1 MGDEWSPK
9 RLKRWGL
16 AGTFAALGGVLI
28 WSGADLLVGRTISR
42 FSAQIEKTLS
52 NSIGHPLKIGT
63 YRGLRPWGVELGP
76 TRLLPGIKDSSS
88 VNISNL
94 TIKFAPFASLFNWQP
109 VAIFNPKGTE
119 IILNKNDNGSFWVVP
134 QKNNPKKINLQ
145 LKFNLKE
152 PAKIVFNLRDTT
164 LFAKG
169 NLSLDLGKKKIYG
182 AINFNFKKQ
191 GSIYLSGNGYWDG
204 IEFQTK
210 AKINKLS
217 LGIFEGILGNN
228 SNIITRGNINGRLNL
243 GVKKGL
249 IRCKGDLTF
258 NNLTLRGGPL
268 IDTLSTNNSK
278 IKCDNNKL
286 KSIDSNWN
294 YGYWDISNSFEIPF
308 YKKDKT
314 YINSLSTIKIKDFDH
329 KPLSLKLK
337 LPISVVDRQFI
348 PGELNVNFNLES
360 FPLGALN
367 PILNT
372 SLSGKLNTKG
382 DFKGP
387 LSSLNS
393 NIKISLD
400 NPQVNGIRLRE
411 KWRGS
416 FTRIPSKKKWGSLR
430 MESEGASIPGDLKIN
445 LNKDG
450 NLNDL
455 NLNRLGGKISLIP
468 KSNAFEW
475 EANKFKL
482 DRVEVAFPPEKS
494 FKRIFGE
501 VSGNGIFSIDPLF
514 LNGNLNLD
522 YFRLLGF
529 KLKKASIK
537 GQIKNSETNLKGE
550 LIPSENGKIKF
561 DINNKSEFSLLA
573 EVKDVSSSW
582 ITATALEF
590 PKLGLKYSEAMGK
603 AEDLEKFIIGY
614 PNSSLDT
621 QLGALISSQDSY
633 REEISKINNQSI
645 INPYD
650 LNGNINADIKLS
662 GPNLSDLNLEAKAF
676 GKVWTNKLKI
686 INSNDIRPFKATFKG
701 NLASGMGD
709 FSLLNF
715 NFSLLSLV
723 APIPSAVDGYFGLKG
738 KYSLANSIPR
748 VTADLIIKDTV
759 IHNRNIILDNGNIFL
774 KDNYLEFDIALR
786 DKSSKNPVKLGG
798 TYPLN
803 SSYPIDLKVESHGDG
818 VAFLTGLTKGNV
830 SWTSGTADLS
840 LLIRGTP
847 AKPLANGFF
856 VLKNCELLFQNK
868 EINNLNS
875 TIVFDFNRLEVRD
888 LKANIGANG
897 IIKSQ
902 GGISLFDS
910 QLSESE
916 PLALSIEKTRIKTAF
931 TDISASS
938 KIVVKGS
945 TLKPQ
950 LAGEVVISEGSIFAK
965 RANNKDKTISKKSDR
980 HKDSKAKIIRRL
992 PEQNWNQ
999 IEPLVLFIQDEDA
1012 PASRIVSA
1020 GLPNGFESIIFDNLK
1035 LVLGPSLRLVAQP
1048 LASFE
1053 TNGFLFLNGAFDETL
1068 DVSGVIKLVSGYVNL
1083 FTTTFNL
1090 DQSEPNVAVFVP
1102 SMGLVPY
1109 VDVTL
1114 RSRVPDNVRDV
1125 SNFSSNGMASFG
1137 IGGSRFVNVEVAASG
1152 PADRISENFQLRST
1166 PSLGRTELLG
1176 LIGGNSLANLIS
1188 SGGNG
1193 DVLASFLNRSFAS
1206 YLQGNINGFLS
1217 DRLQI
1222 SLYPAYINGSDSK
1235 DDASDSGSSRTDQ
1248 EDTNLLGQQAWVTEI
1263 GVDLNDK
1270 INFSVQAAPNR
1281 QDIPPKGNITFQM
1294 NPNVGLLGSFDKN
1307 GNWQSQ
1313 LQLYLRY

>member
-1 MGDEWSPK
+1 MGDEWSSK

-16 AGTFAALGGVLI
+16 AGTFVALGGVLI
-28 WSGADLLVGRTISR
+28 WSGADLLVARTISR
-42 FSAQIEKTLS
+42 FSPQIEKTLS
-52 NSIGHPLKIGT
+52 DSLGHPLKIGS
-63 YRGLRPWGVELGP
+63 YKGLRPWGVELGP
-76 TRLLPGIKDSSS
+76 TRLLPGIKDSSA

-119 IILNKNDNGSFWVVP
+119 ITLIKNDTGSFWVVP
-134 QKNNPKKINLQ
+134 QNDNPKKINLQ

-152 PAKIVFNLRDTT
+152 PTRIVFNSGDTT
-164 LFAKG
+164 LLAKG
-169 NLSLDLGKKKIYG
+169 NLSLNLGKKKLYG
-182 AINFNFKKQ
+182 AINLDSKKQ
-191 GSIYLSGNGYWDG
+191 GSLYLAGKGYWDG

-210 AKINKLS
+210 VKINKLS
-217 LGIFEGILGNN
+217 LAIFEGIFGNN
-228 SNIITRGNINGRLNL
+228 SNIITKGNINGSLNL

-249 IRCKGDLTF
+249 IRCKGDLF
-258 NNLTLRGGPL
+258 LDNLTLKGGPL

-278 IKCDNNKL
+278 IKCDNNKFNL
-286 KSIDSNWN
+286 IDSNWN
-294 YGYWDISNSFEIPF
+294 YGYWDISTSTEIPF
-308 YKKDKT
+308 YKKYKT
-314 YINSLSTIKIKDFDH
+314 YINSVTTIKIKDFDH

-337 LPISVVDRQFI
+337 LPISVVDRQLI
-348 PGELNVNFNLES
+348 PGELNANFNLES
-360 FPLGALN
+360 FPLGALD
-367 PILNT
+367 PILNA

-382 DFKGP
+382 YFRGP

-393 NIKISLD
+393 TINLSLD

-416 FTRIPSKKKWGSLR
+416 FIRIPNEKKWGSLR
-430 MESEGASIPGDLKIN
+430 MESEGASIPGDLKVN
-445 LNKDG
+445 FNKDG

-455 NLNRLGGKISLIP
+455 NLSRLGGKISLNP
-468 KSNAFEW
+468 KSNSYEW
-475 EANKFKL
+475 DANKFRL

-501 VSGNGIFSIDPLF
+501 VSGNGIFSFDPLF
-514 LNGNLNLD
+514 LNGQLNLD

-529 KLKKASIK
+529 KLEKASIK
-537 GQIKNSETNLKGE
+537 GQIKNLETNLTGE
-550 LIPSENGKIKF
+550 LIPSEKGKIKF
-561 DINNKSEFSLLA
+561 EINNSSEFSLLA
-573 EVKDVSSSW
+573 QVDDVSSSW
-582 ITATALEF
+582 IAATALEL
-590 PKLGLKYSEAMGK
+590 PKLGLKYSDAIGK

-614 PNSSLDT
+614 PSSSIDS
-621 QLGALISSQDSY
+621 QLAALTRSQDSY
-633 REEISKINNQSI
+633 REEISKINDQSI

-650 LNGNINADIKLS
+650 LNGNINADIKLN

-676 GKVWTNKLKI
+676 GKVWTNKLRI
-686 INSNDIRPFKATFKG
+686 INSNDIRPFSATFKG
-701 NLASGMGD
+701 NLASGVGE

-715 NFSLLSLV
+715 NFSLLALV
-723 APIPSAVDGYFGLKG
+723 APIPSAFDGYFGLKG
-738 KYSLANSIPR
+738 KYSLANSTPR
-748 VTADLIIKDTV
+748 VTADLIIKDT
-759 IHNRNIILDNGNIFL
+759 IIYNRNIILDNGNISL
-774 KDNYLEFDIALR
+774 NDNYLKFDISLR
-786 DKSSKNPVKLGG
+786 DKTSANPVKLAG
-798 TYPLN
+798 TYPLI

-818 VAFLTGLTKGNV
+818 LAFLTGLTKGNV

-847 AKPLANGFF
+847 AKPIANGFL
-856 VLKNCELLFQNK
+856 VLKNNKLLFQDK

-875 TIVFDFNRLEVRD
+875 TMVFDFNRLEVRKF
-888 LKANIGANG
+888 KANIGPNG
-897 IIKSQ
+897 VINSQ

-910 QLSESE
+910 QSSESA
-916 PLALSIEKTRIKTAF
+916 PLTLSIEKTRIETVFA
-931 TDISASS
+931 DIRASS
-938 KIVVKGS
+938 EIIVKGS
-945 TLKPQ
+945 ILKPQ
-950 LAGEVVISEGSIFAK
+950 LAGEVLISEGSIFAK
-965 RANNKDKTISKKSDR
+965 RANNTDKATSSESKSY
-980 HKDSKAKIIRRL
+980 KDSKVKINRRF
-992 PEQNWNQ
+992 PEQYWNQ
-999 IEPLVLFIQDEDA
+999 VEPLVLFIQDENA

-1020 GLPNGFESIIFDNLK
+1020 GLPNGFESIFFDNLK
-1035 LVLGPSLRLVAQP
+1035 LVLGPSLRLVSQP

-1053 TNGFLFLNGAFDETL
+1053 TNGFLLLNGAFDETL
-1068 DVSGVIKLVSGYVNL
+1068 DVSGVVKLVSGYVNL

-1114 RSRVPDNVRDV
+1114 KSRVPDNVRDV

-1137 IGGSRFVNVEVAASG
+1137 IGGSRFVNVEVTASG
-1152 PADRISENFQLRST
+1152 PADRITENFQLRST
-1166 PSLGRTELLG
+1166 PSLGRSELLG

-1222 SLYPAYINGSDSK
+1222 SLYPAYINGADSE
-1235 DDASDSGSSRTDQ
+1235 DDANESSSSSADQ
-1248 EDTNLLGQQAWVTEI
+1248 EETNLPGQQTWVTEL

-1294 NPNVGLLGSFDKN
+1294 NPNIGLLGSFDKN

-1313 LQLYLRY
+1313 LQLFYRY

>member
-1 MGDEWSPK
+1 MGDEWSSK

-28 WSGADLLVGRTISR
+28 WSGTDLLVDKTISR
-42 FSAQIEKTLS
+42 FSPQIEKTLS
-52 NSIGHPLKIGT
+52 NSLGHPLKIGS

-76 TRLLPGIKDSSS
+76 TKVLPGIKDSSS

-94 TIKFAPFASLFNWQP
+94 TIKFAPFASLLNWQP
-109 VAIFNPKGTE
+109 VAILTPKGTE
-119 IILNKNDNGSFWVVP
+119 IILRKNDTGSFWVVP
-134 QKNNPKKINLQ
+134 QNDNPKKINLQ

-152 PAKIVFNLRDTT
+152 PAKIIFNPGDTT
-164 LFAKG
+164 LLAKG
-169 NLSLDLGKKKIYG
+169 NLSLNLAKKKIYG
-182 AINFNFKKQ
+182 AINLDSKKQ
-191 GSIYLSGNGYWDG
+191 GSVYLAGKGYWDG

-210 AKINKLS
+210 VKIKKLS
-217 LGIFEGILGNN
+217 LDIFEGILGNN
-228 SNIITRGNINGRLNL
+228 SNIITRGNINGNLNL

-249 IRCKGDLTF
+249 ISCKGDLLF
-258 NNLTLRGGPL
+258 NDLTLKGGPL
-268 IDTLSTNNSK
+268 SQTLSTNNSK
-278 IKCDNNKL
+278 IKCDNNKVEL
-286 KSIDSNWN
+286 VKSKWN

-308 YKKDKT
+308 YKKDET
-314 YINSLSTIKIKDFDH
+314 FINSTTTVKIKDFDH
-329 KPLSLKLK
+329 KPLYLNFK

-348 PGELNVNFNLES
+348 PGELNANFNLES
-360 FPLGALN
+360 FPLVALN
-367 PILNT
+367 PILNA

-382 DFKGP
+382 DFEGP
-387 LSSLNS
+387 LSSLRSTINL
-393 NIKISLD
+393 SLE

-416 FTRIPSKKKWGSLR
+416 FTRIPTEEKWGSLI
-430 MESEGASIPGDLKIN
+430 MESEGASIPGALQIN
-445 LNKDG
+445 FNKDG
-450 NLNDL
+450 NFNDL
-455 NLNRLGGKISLIP
+455 NLNRLGGKISLKP

-475 EANKFKL
+475 DANKFRL

-501 VSGNGIFSIDPLF
+501 VSGNGIFSLDPLF
-514 LNGNLNLD
+514 LNGDLNLD

-529 KLKKASIK
+529 KLKKARIK
-537 GQIKNSETNLKGE
+537 GQIKNSETNLTGE

-561 DINNKSEFSLLA
+561 DINNGSEFSFLA
-573 EVKDVSSSW
+573 QVKDVSSSW
-582 ITATALEF
+582 IAATALEF
-590 PKLGLKYSEAMGK
+590 PKLGLKYSDAMGS
-603 AEDLEKFIIGY
+603 AEDLDKFIIGY
-614 PNSSLDT
+614 PNSSIDS
-621 QLGALISSQDSY
+621 QFAALTKSQDSY
-633 REEISKINNQSI
+633 REEIAKKNNQSI

-686 INSNDIRPFKATFKG
+686 INANDVRPFKATFNG

-709 FSLLNF
+709 FSLLDF

-738 KYSLANSIPR
+738 KYSLANLTPK

-759 IHNRNIILDNGNIFL
+759 IYNRNIILDNGNILF
-774 KDNYLEFDIALR
+774 KDNYLELDIALR
-786 DKSSKNPVKLGG
+786 DKSSANPVKLTG
-798 TYPLN
+798 TYPFIR
-803 SSYPIDLKVESHGDG
+803 SYPIDLKVESHEDG
-818 VAFLTGLTKGNV
+818 LAFLTGLTKGSV
-830 SWTSGTADLS
+830 SWTSGKVDLS
-840 LLIRGTP
+840 LLISGTP
-847 AKPLANGFF
+847 EKPVANGFL
-856 VLKNCELLFQNK
+856 VLKNSEFLFQDK

-875 TIVFDFNRLEVRD
+875 TIVFDFNRLEVSN
-888 LKANIGANG
+888 LKANIGRNG
-897 IIKSQ
+897 TIYSQ

-910 QLSESE
+910 QSSESK

-931 TDISASS
+931 TDIIASS
-938 KIVVKGS
+938 NIIVKGS
-945 TLKPQ
+945 ILKPQ
-950 LAGEVVISEGSIFAK
+950 LAGEVFISEGSIFAK
-965 RANNKDKTISKKSDR
+965 RANNADKTKSKKSNTY
-980 HKDSKAKIIRRL
+980 KDSKVEIIRRL

-999 IEPLVLFIQDEDA
+999 REPLVLFIQDEDA

-1020 GLPNGFESIIFDNLK
+1020 GFPDGFESIIFDNLK
-1035 LVLGPSLRLVAQP
+1035 IVLGPSLRLVSQP

-1053 TNGFLFLNGAFDETL
+1053 TNGFLLLNGAFDDTL
-1068 DVSGVIKLVSGYVNL
+1068 DVSGVVKLVSGYVNL

-1114 RSRVPDNVRDV
+1114 KSRVPDNVRDV

-1137 IGGSRFVNVEVAASG
+1137 IGGSRFVNVEVTASG

-1166 PSLGRTELLG
+1166 PSLGRSELLG

-1222 SLYPAYINGSDSK
+1222 SLYPAYISGSDS
-1235 DDASDSGSSRTDQ
+1235 DDEGSDNSPSSTDQ
-1248 EDTNLLGQQAWVTEI
+1248 EDTNLPGQQAWVTEI

-1294 NPNVGLLGSFDKN
+1294 NPNIGLLGSFDKN

-1313 LQLYLRY
+1313 LQLFFRY